1 MFKKFIVFL
10 LLSGAIIYIGIL
22 FGTPQY
28 QYYAFK
34 SDIEELSV
42 LRNLELREV
51 REEIKESIDYYG
63 VPVKMSSVLVE
74 KLPNYEYRIKVS
86 WKTTVNLLDF
96 YEKTYQFS
104 IDEGL

>member
-1 MFKKFIVFL
+1 MLKKFIVFL

-28 QYYAFK
+28 RYHAFK

-42 LRNLELREV
+42 LQNMQLKEI
-51 REEIKESIDYYG
+51 REEVKEAIDYYG
-63 VPVKMSSVLVE
+63 VPIKMSSVLVE
-74 KLPNYEYRIKVS
+74 KLPNYQYRIKVS
-86 WKTTVNLLDF
+86 WKETVNLLDF

>member
-1 MFKKFIVFL
+1 MLKKFIVFL
-10 LLSGAIIYIGIL
+10 LLSGVIIYIGIL

-42 LRNLELREV
+42 LQNMQLKEI
-51 REEIKESIDYYG
+51 REEVKEAIDYYG

-74 KLPNYEYRIKVS
+74 KLPNYRYRIKVS
-86 WKTTVNLLDF
+86 WEETVNLLDF